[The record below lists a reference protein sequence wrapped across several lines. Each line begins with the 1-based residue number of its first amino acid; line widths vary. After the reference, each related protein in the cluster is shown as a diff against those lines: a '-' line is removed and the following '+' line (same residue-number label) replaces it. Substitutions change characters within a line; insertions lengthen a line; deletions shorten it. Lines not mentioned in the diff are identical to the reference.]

1 MHTEKDTTKGYAQE
15 MGFGSTPR
23 SRLSRVL
30 ECLVVV
36 WVLVGFLCVPAAM
49 GASRFL
55 GGGDFRQ
62 VLALITWDY
71 PVLPFLAI
79 AEGLTF
85 MAWLFVGGSSE
96 SRLWRWLPPFVLLPL
111 ETRFQREA
119 FVFLFALVALI
130 GAVGILAGAI
140 KPDWR

>member
-1 MHTEKDTTKGYAQE
+1 MQTERDITKGYTQE
-15 MGFGSTPR
+15 MGLGSTLR
-23 SRLSRVL
+23 SRVSWFL

-36 WVLVGFLCVPAAM
+36 WVLVGFLCIPAAM

-55 GGGDFRQ
+55 GKGDFRQ
-62 VLALITWDY
+62 VLALMTWDY
-71 PVLPFLAI
+71 PVVPFLAI

-85 MAWLFVGGSSE
+85 IAWLLVGRSFE

-130 GAVGILAGAI
+130 GAVGILVGAI
-140 KPDWR
+140 KPD